1 MADFDTAYERTLRCE
16 GGYANDPVD
25 RGGETWRG
33 ISRVHFPHWPGW
45 ALIDRAR
52 RAKTFPRN
60 LDSSRRLAECVS
72 TFYREQF
79 WDRIEG
85 DLLSDQQIAEEV
97 FDTAVNMGVRRAVRF
112 LQEALN
118 LLNRNQR
125 SYRDLVVDGA
135 IGPRTRGALDQLLLQ
150 EGEDQVLLRVLNLLQ
165 GSHYLAIMRS
175 DPAQE
180 RFARGWLKRA
190 G

>member
-1 MADFDTAYERTLRCE
+1 MADFDTAFERTLRCE

-79 WDRIEG
+79 WNRIEG
-85 DLLSDQQIAEEV
+85 KKNL
-97 FDTAVNMGVRRAVRF
+97 RA
-112 LQEALN
+112 ALTNPAGDKRKRNTEN
-118 LLNRNQR
+118 LL
-125 SYRDLVVDGA
+125 L
-135 IGPRTRGALDQLLLQ
+135 
-150 EGEDQVLLRVLNLLQ
+150 
-165 GSHYLAIMRS
+165 
-175 DPAQE
+175 
-180 RFARGWLKRA
+180 
-190 G
+190 

>member
-1 MADFDTAYERTLRCE
+1 MADFDTAFERTIRCE
-16 GGYANDPVD
+16 GGYANDSVD
-25 RGGETWRG
+25 PGGETWRG
-33 ISRVHFPHWPGW
+33 ISRVHFPDWPGW

-52 RAKTFPRN
+52 RAKAFPRN
-60 LDSSRRLAECVS
+60 LDSSRRLAESVA

-79 WDRIEG
+79 WNRIDG
-85 DLLSDQQIAEEV
+85 DLLADQQIADEV
-97 FDTAVNMGVRRAVRF
+97 FDTAVNTGVRRAVRF

-135 IGPRTRGALDQLLLQ
+135 IGPRTRGALDQLLQQ
-150 EGEDQVLLRVLNLLQ
+150 EGEALVLLRVLNLLQ
-165 GSHYLAIMRS
+165 GGHYLAILRS
-175 DPAQE
+175 DPTQE